1 MVGYFV
7 VFLLLFFASAFFSA
21 TEIAFFSLTPA
32 QIKNL
37 VDKKIKSAKLVWQLR
52 DNPQK
57 LLITILIGNNIVNT
71 LAASLATLLATRI
84 FGSAG
89 VGIATGVITLL
100 VLIFGEIVP
109 KTLAQKNNSFLALRS
124 AKVIYFLSLFFAPVI
139 WLLSYLNNF
148 ISKKLIKSKESS
160 LVTEEEI
167 RALARLGAEKGV
179 IDYRERE
186 LIENVFRFNDVTVKE
201 ILTPRYKVTVLN
213 GNVPVEQIAYF
224 VAQSGFS
231 RYPVYDGDEY
241 NIIGYIHA
249 NDLMK
254 VLNSDKREKLV
265 KELVRPLRR
274 IKSSTKIESLFRQML
289 KNKEHLA
296 LVVRDEDD
304 DDIVGIV
311 TLEDILEEL
320 VGEIRDETD
329 KEKEVK
335 KL

>member
-1 MVGYFV
+1 MFV
-7 VFLLLFFASAFFSA
+7 YLFVFFLLFFFSAFFSGA
-21 TEIAFFSLTPA
+21 EIAFFSLTPA
-32 QIKNL
+32 RVKTL
-37 VDKKIKSAKLVWQLR
+37 VDKKERGAELVWKLR
-52 DNPQK
+52 NNPQR
-57 LLITILIGNNIVNT
+57 LLITILIGNNIVNI
-71 LAASLATLLATRI
+71 LAASLATFLATNI

-89 VGIATGVITLL
+89 VGVATGIITLL
-100 VLIFGEIVP
+100 VLVFGEIVP
-109 KTLAQKNNSFLALRS
+109 KTLAQKNNSWLAVRS
-124 AKVIYFLSLFFAPVI
+124 ARFIYWLSFLFEPII
-139 WLLSYLNNF
+139 WLLSYLNDF
-148 ISKKLIKSKESS
+148 ISKKFVKLDGGS

-186 LIENVFRFNDVTVKE
+186 LIENIFRFNDVTVKE
-201 ILTPRYKVTVLN
+201 VFTPRYKVVALN

-241 NIIGYIHA
+241 NIVGYINV

-254 VLNSDKREKLV
+254 VLNSNEREKLV

-274 IKSSTKIESLFRQML
+274 VNSSTKIESLFRLML
-289 KNKEHLA
+289 KDKDHLA
-296 LVVRDEDD
+296 LVVRDDD
-304 DDIVGIV
+304 QQEILGII

-329 KEKEVK
+329 EKKEVE